1 MKVGNMAKEKL
12 KIIPPDED
20 LDVEDPVVYQLRI
33 ISGKLTELSGKLTD
47 QLTVQ
52 RQTDWKMW
60 VVMNGLID
68 SLIENGALKNDPR
81 EPQKQ

>member
-1 MKVGNMAKEKL
+1 MKAGKMVKEKL
-12 KIIPPDED
+12 KVVAPEEIDND
-20 LDVEDPVVYQLRI
+20 DPVVAQLKV
-33 ISGKLTELSGKLTD
+33 ISAKLSE
-47 QLTVQ
+47 QIAIQ

-81 EPQKQ
+81 KE